1 MGRALRACRRGGEAL
16 LLLSGVLRD
25 VRGRGREARR
35 TRHFEHEPG
44 AKCYIDWAGDTA
56 HLTDRLSGATTKVYV
71 LVVVLPFSSRLW
83 AWQKLMFK
91 QGAMHVIN
99 VPEEVMELFDE
110 TGFSGIFDIH

>member
-1 MGRALRACRRGGEAL
+1 MTYVSSMGLRL
-16 LLLSGVLRD
+16 LL
-25 VRGRGREARR
+25 
-35 TRHFEHEPG
+35 
-44 AKCYIDWAGDTA
+44 
-56 HLTDRLSGATTKVYV
+56 
-71 LVVVLPFSSRLW
+71 

>member
-1 MGRALRACRRGGEAL
+1 M
-16 LLLSGVLRD
+16 
-25 VRGRGREARR
+25 
-35 TRHFEHEPG
+35 
-44 AKCYIDWAGDTA
+44 
-56 HLTDRLSGATTKVYV
+56 

-91 QGAMHVIN
+91 QGAMHVNN